1 MSNLP
6 SFKSII
12 KSTIAA
18 AIVITTFTSCMP
30 RSNKKSN
37 EPGAGSALKTVTIN
51 QPDFA
56 KEMKATLSEEQRKA
70 VTDTLA
76 YTISIK
82 AVTKEGKNEC
92 NEGVTPTE
100 FTSDVTPIVTKTF
113 ETLKVKRGCN
123 YMISMNIGK
132 RSDDGKSL
140 ATRYLATWD
149 QKFPSLLTKEDLEKA
164 NPVAKVS
171 LYVTSAGKEFWD
183 AEVLETLGDTD
194 ASIDAGIAK
203 KIKVKVANHK
213 FSVDKPNKLLKLSLD
228 ASSVTELEKDRY
240 CGILVN
246 ARFGAAS
253 PLPSD
258 VVVMLTIDPSLK
270 SLTRLFPA
278 KTTANT
284 TFKVDLTAPLPNIAD
299 ALLRDDQVRLMS
311 SAVYC
316 AATKAEAEGLMTACM
331 KAPELKIESLPEIN
345 CEEQNAVSTKI

>member
-1 MSNLP
+1 MSKLL
-6 SFKSII
+6 SF

-18 AIVITTFTSCMP
+18 SIVLTNIVACMP
-30 RSNKKSN
+30 RSNNKSN
-37 EPGAGSALKTVTIN
+37 QPGAGSALKTVTIN

-70 VTDTLA
+70 VIETLA

-92 NEGVTPTE
+92 NESVTPTE
-100 FTSDVTPIVTKTF
+100 FTSDVTPIATKTF

-123 YMISMNIGK
+123 YMLSMNIGK

-140 ATRYLATWD
+140 STRYLATWD
-149 QKFPSLLTKEDLEKA
+149 QKFPSILTKEDLEKA

-203 KIKVKVANHK
+203 KIKVRVIHHK
-213 FSVDKPNKLLKLSLD
+213 FTVDKTSKLLK
-228 ASSVTELEKDRY
+228 ASVEASTINKLERDLY

-246 ARFGAAS
+246 ARFGAVNA
-253 PLPSD
+253 LPTDPVS
-258 VVVMLTIDPSLK
+258 VLTIDPSLK
-270 SLTRLFPA
+270 ALTRLFQA
-278 KTTANT
+278 KTDSNT
-284 TFKVDLTAPLPNIAD
+284 TFLIDLTAPLPNIAD

-345 CEEQNAVSTKI
+345 CEEQNAVSPKI